1 MTLQKM
7 SLIQRP
13 TGVTKATAAVIDN
26 MISDTI
32 IENKIQPGT
41 IKTDR
46 SDRFPIF
53 TILKKYS
60 YNSPEKTNI
69 IQLISLKR
77 YH

>member
-13 TGVTKATAAVIDN
+13 TGVTKATATVIDN
-26 MISDTI
+26 TISDAI
-32 IENKIQPGT
+32 IETKFQSGT
-41 IKTDR
+41 MKTDR

-60 YNSPEKTNI
+60 YNSPEKTKI
-69 IQLISLKR
+69 I
-77 YH
+77 

>member
-13 TGVTKATAAVIDN
+13 TGVTKATATVIDN

-46 SDRFPIF
+46 SDRFRIF

-69 IQLISLKR
+69 IQRISLKR